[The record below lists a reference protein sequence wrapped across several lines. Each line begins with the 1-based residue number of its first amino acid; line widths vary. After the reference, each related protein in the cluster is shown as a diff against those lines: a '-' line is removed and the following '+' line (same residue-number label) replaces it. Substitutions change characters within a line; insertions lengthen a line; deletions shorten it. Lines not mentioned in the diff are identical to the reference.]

1 MAISVVVAV
10 EPIGDKLVEAIKNKM
25 SAITVGD
32 GRRSCDMGPL
42 VTKEHRDKVASYLD
56 VAEKDGA
63 TIVVDGRG
71 VSPDGAK
78 EGFWLGPCLVDHVPL
93 SSRVY
98 TEEIFGPVLS
108 VVRVKTYEE
117 GVALINSG
125 AFGNGTAIFTNDG
138 GAARKFVHDIQVGM
152 VGVNVPI
159 PVPVAYFSFGGW
171 KHSLFGDSRAHG
183 EEGFRFFTR
192 QKVVT
197 SRWLDPSHGG
207 LNLGFPQN

>member
-10 EPIGDKLVEAIKNKM
+10 DPIGDALVSAVTEKM
-25 SAITVGD
+25 SSIKVGD
-32 GRRSCDMGPL
+32 GRRGCDMGPL
-42 VTKEHRDKVASYLD
+42 VTREHRDKVASYLD
-56 VAEKDGA
+56 VADADGA

-71 VSPDGAK
+71 VSADGAA
-78 EGFWLGPCLVDHVPL
+78 EGFWLGPSLVDHVPT

-108 VVRVKTYEE
+108 IVRVATYEE
-117 GVALINSG
+117 GVALINAG

-138 GAARKFVHDIQVGM
+138 GAARKFVNDIQVGM